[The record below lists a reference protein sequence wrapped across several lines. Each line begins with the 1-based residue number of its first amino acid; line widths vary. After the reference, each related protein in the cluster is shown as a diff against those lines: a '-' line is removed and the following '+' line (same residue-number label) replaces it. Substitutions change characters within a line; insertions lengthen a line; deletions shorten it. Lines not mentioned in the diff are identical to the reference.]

1 MNNQILIIYDF
12 PILFDILKE
21 IEKNVNFELLKLS
34 EEEYSNFKMDNGKNY
49 LLIANNKSI
58 NLQNQIILE
67 KYPLRISKILEIIN
81 INFLKIRFNQ
91 QSDIDLGIYKLNLNT
106 RKIFNK
112 NYELDLT
119 EKEAEI
125 ITMAILPKYQ
135 NQGIGFL
142 ILTELE
148 GILSEINCN
157 KVFLEVASNNL
168 KALHLYD
175 KSGFK
180 SIGIRKNYYSVSENK
195 KVNAI
200 LMKKTI

>member
-1 MNNQILIIYDF
+1 MQNYQHNHHQKFYELMEYKKIRSLSEKLAKIHSQSFNQKNLKYSSEFILS
-12 PILFDILKE
+12 
-21 IEKNVNFELLKLS
+21 LLK
-34 EEEYSNFKMDNGKNY
+34 NPN
-49 LLIANNKSI
+49 
-58 NLQNQIILE
+58 
-67 KYPLRISKILEIIN
+67 ISY
-81 INFLKIRFNQ
+81 
-91 QSDIDLGIYKLNLNT
+91 IYKKN
-106 RKIFNK
+106 KGFCIFSCN
-112 NYELDLT
+112 

-148 GILSEINCN
+148 GILSEISCN

-168 KALHLYD
+168 IAIHLYD
-175 KSGFK
+175 KLGFK
-180 SIGIRKNYYSVSENK
+180 SFGIRKNYYSVSENK

>member
-1 MNNQILIIYDF
+1 MQNYQHNHHQKFYELMEYQKILSLSEKFAKIHSQSFNQKNLKYSSEFILS
-12 PILFDILKE
+12 
-21 IEKNVNFELLKLS
+21 LLK
-34 EEEYSNFKMDNGKNY
+34 NP
-49 LLIANNKSI
+49 SI
-58 NLQNQIILE
+58 S
-67 KYPLRISKILEIIN
+67 Y
-81 INFLKIRFNQ
+81 
-91 QSDIDLGIYKLNLNT
+91 IYKEN
-106 RKIFNK
+106 KGFCIFSCN
-112 NYELDLT
+112 

-200 LMKKTI
+200 LMKKII

>member
-1 MNNQILIIYDF
+1 MQNYQHNHHQKFYELMEYQKILSLSEKFAKIHSQSFNQKNLKYSSEFILS
-12 PILFDILKE
+12 
-21 IEKNVNFELLKLS
+21 LLK
-34 EEEYSNFKMDNGKNY
+34 NPN
-49 LLIANNKSI
+49 
-58 NLQNQIILE
+58 
-67 KYPLRISKILEIIN
+67 ISY
-81 INFLKIRFNQ
+81 
-91 QSDIDLGIYKLNLNT
+91 IYKKN
-106 RKIFNK
+106 KGFCIFSCN
-112 NYELDLT
+112 

-125 ITMAILPKYQ
+125 ITMAIIPKYQ

-142 ILTELE
+142 ILKELE
-148 GILSEINCN
+148 GMLTEISCN

-200 LMKKTI
+200 LMKKII

>member
-1 MNNQILIIYDF
+1 MQNYQHNRHQKFYELMEYKNIRSLSEKFAKIHSQSF
-12 PILFDILKE
+12 N
-21 IEKNVNFELLKLS
+21 EKNLKYSSEFILSLLK
-34 EEEYSNFKMDNGKNY
+34 NP
-49 LLIANNKSI
+49 SI
-58 NLQNQIILE
+58 S
-67 KYPLRISKILEIIN
+67 Y
-81 INFLKIRFNQ
+81 
-91 QSDIDLGIYKLNLNT
+91 IYKEN
-106 RKIFNK
+106 KGFCIFSCN
-112 NYELDLT
+112 

-125 ITMAILPKYQ
+125 ITMAIIPKYQ

-142 ILTELE
+142 ILKELE
-148 GILSEINCN
+148 GMLTEISCN